1 MRNRLFVVFLSLCCW
16 SFGSSA
22 NKIYNL
28 APEDSVHQQKRNYL
42 TTRITK
48 PPVIDGAL
56 NDSCWK
62 QGEWQSDYTQFIPVY
77 KGKPSCKTEIK
88 ALYDDKNIFVGIRAY
103 DDMTKVSRR
112 LGRRD
117 NFEGDIVGVHFD
129 SYFDHRTAFEF
140 DLTSTGQ
147 KLDIWLQNDGWDV
160 NWNAVWYGKVA
171 YEDSAWTAEFQ
182 IPLSQLRY
190 GPAEEQVWGFNS
202 WRKIDRLQEEDHWNL
217 VANDGTG
224 IVYTFG
230 ELHGLKGLKKA
241 RRIEFTPYI
250 SGKYTTSKKEIENP
264 FATGS
269 DFKSLGGLDAK
280 IGISNNFT
288 LDATINP
295 DFGQVE
301 ADPSVM
307 NLSAFETYFEEKR
320 PFFVEG
326 KSIFDF
332 EFDNDQLF
340 YTRRIGHAPS
350 YIPGYETIRVPENT
364 TIAGALKLSGKTSD
378 GLSMGIIESVTS
390 KEMADIHANN
400 QDFSEVAEPLTNYF
414 IGRVQK
420 EFDKGNTIIG
430 GILTHSH
437 RFINQDYLNFLSRN
451 SLTYGADLTK
461 YWNNRKYF
469 LEVKAIGSSI
479 NGDQDAIDKLQ
490 TSSARYYQRPDAS
503 GISYDTTRTA
513 LNGFGASF
521 KIGKWSKGHWRYN
534 EEINM
539 RSPGLELNDLGYM
552 TISNMTKN
560 NTTVSY
566 FETENSWIFKNY
578 NFNLQQQNAWD
589 ADGVGLFS
597 MASVTAQG
605 EFKNGWAAQ
614 LGGQYKFRTLDEWI
628 LRGGPAMK
636 VPDLMGF
643 SYFLQTNSSK
653 KVFFSINGDYNK
665 RLAGNSFNY
674 SVTSQV
680 SYRPW
685 SNLVF
690 SLQPSFQKN
699 IDELQYLS
707 QFGKSGN
714 LKSYLLGSI
723 DNRNLGVTFRMD
735 LALSPELTVQYYGS
749 PFVSIGKFS
758 SFKKVVKPQ
767 DANYYNRFSEL
778 RPTKNADS
786 YNFDENNDGIVD
798 YSVGNPDF
806 NFHQFR
812 SNLVVRWE
820 YHPGSTFYLVWAQD
834 RTGYEQG
841 GPFAFDKGYS
851 RMFDLFPK
859 NIFMIKFNYWISI

>member
-1 MRNRLFVVFLSLCCW
+1 MKNWLILALLFLFCC
-16 SFGSSA
+16 FQVSSA
-22 NKIYNL
+22 NRIFNL
-28 APEDSVHQQKRNYL
+28 APEDTVLQQKRNYNI
-42 TTRITK
+42 TRISI

-62 QGEWQSDYTQFIPVY
+62 LGEWQSNYTQFIPAY
-77 KGKPSCKTEIK
+77 KGKPSCRTEIK
-88 ALYDDKNIFVGIRAY
+88 ALYDDKNVFVAIRAY
-103 DDMTKVSRR
+103 DDMTKISHR

-117 NFEGDIVGVHFD
+117 NFDGDIVGVHFD

-147 KLDIWLQNDGWDV
+147 KLDVWRQKDGWHV

-202 WRKIDRLQEEDHWNL
+202 WRKIDRLQEEEHWNL

-230 ELHGLKGLKKA
+230 EVHGLKGLKKA
-241 RRIEFTPYI
+241 KRIEFVPYV
-250 SGKYTTSKKEIENP
+250 SGKFTTSKKVNGNP

-269 DFKSLGGLDAK
+269 DFNGLGGLDAK
-280 IGISNNFT
+280 IGITNNFT

-332 EFDNDQLF
+332 TFDNDQLF

-350 YIPGYETIRVPENT
+350 YTPGYETVRMPENT

-378 GLSMGIIESVTS
+378 GLSLGIIESVTS
-390 KEMADIHANN
+390 KEMADIYANN
-400 QDFSEVAEPLTNYF
+400 QNFSQVAEPLTNYF

-437 RFINQDYLNFLSRN
+437 RFINEDYLNFLSRN
-451 SLTYGADLTK
+451 SLTYGLDFTR

-469 LEVKAIGSSI
+469 FEVKTIGSSI
-479 NGDQDAIDKLQ
+479 NGDSDAISKLQ
-490 TSSARYYQRPDAS
+490 TSSARYYQRPNAS
-503 GISYDTTRTA
+503 GVSFDTTRTA
-513 LNGFGASF
+513 LNGFGASL

-552 TISNMTKN
+552 TISNITKN

-578 NFNLQQQNAWD
+578 NFNLYQQNAWN
-589 ADGVGLFS
+589 AHGTGLFS
-597 MASVTAQG
+597 MASLGAQG
-605 EFKNGWAAQ
+605 EFMNGWAAQ
-614 LGGQYKFRTLDEWI
+614 LSGQYKFRTVDEWI

-636 VPDLMGF
+636 IPDLMSF

-653 KVFFSINGDYNK
+653 KLFFSINGEFNN
-665 RLAGNSFNY
+665 RLAGNSHNSSF
-674 SVTSQV
+674 STEF

-685 SNLVF
+685 SNLVL
-690 SLQPSFQKN
+690 SLRPSYQENK
-699 IDELQYLS
+699 DELQYLN
-707 QFGKSGN
+707 QFGNPESTKT
-714 LKSYLLGSI
+714 YLLGSI
-723 DNRNLGVTFRMD
+723 DNRNWGITFRID
-735 LALSPELTVQYYGS
+735 LALTPELTIQYYGS
-749 PFVSIGKFS
+749 PFVSIGKYTD
-758 SFKKVVKPQ
+758 FKKVDKPL
-767 DANYYNRFSEL
+767 DSDYYNRFAILSPE
-778 RPTKNADS
+778 KIDNS
-786 YNFDENNDGIVD
+786 YNFDDNQDGVVD
-798 YSVGNPDF
+798 YSIDNPDF

-820 YHPGSTFYLVWAQD
+820 YRPGSTFYIVWAQD
-834 RTGYEQG
+834 RTGFEQG
-841 GPFAFDKGYS
+841 GPFAFNQGYS
-851 RMFDLFPK
+851 KMFDLYPK

>member
-1 MRNRLFVVFLSLCCW
+1 MVLLSLFCW
-16 SFGSSA
+16 SFGASA

-28 APEDSVHQQKRNYL
+28 APEDSVHQQKRTYL

-62 QGEWQSDYTQFIPVY
+62 QGVWQSDYTQFIPVY

-88 ALYDDKNIFVGIRAY
+88 ALYDDKNMFVGIRAY

-140 DLTSTGQ
+140 DLTASGQ
-147 KLDIWLQNDGWDV
+147 KLDVWLQNDGWDV

-190 GPAEEQVWGFNS
+190 GSAEEQVWGFNS

-241 RRIEFTPYI
+241 RKIEFTPYI
-250 SGKYTTSKKEIENP
+250 SGKYTTSKKEFGNP

-269 DFKSLGGLDAK
+269 DFKGLGGLDAK

-332 EFDNDQLF
+332 KFDNDQLF

-350 YIPGYETIRVPENT
+350 YTPGFETVRVPENT

-479 NGDQDAIDKLQ
+479 NGDQAAIDKLQ
-490 TSSARYYQRPDAS
+490 SSSARYYQRPDAG

-597 MASVTAQG
+597 MASMSAQG
-605 EFKNGWAAQ
+605 EFMNGWAAQ

-636 VPDLMGF
+636 VPDLMGV

-653 KVFFSINGDYNK
+653 KVFFSINGEYNK

-714 LKSYLLGSI
+714 SKSYLLGSI
-723 DNRNLGVTFRMD
+723 DNRNLGITFRMD

-749 PFVSIGKFS
+749 PFVSIGKFGN
-758 SFKKVVKPQ
+758 FKKVVKPQ
-767 DANYYNRFSEL
+767 DANYYNRFSKL
-778 RPTKNADS
+778 SPAKIANS

-859 NIFMIKFNYWISI
+859 NIFMIKFKYWISI